1 MPRGNAIV
9 RYVGFIINISLGTAI
24 CENEM
29 KPLNAHDPQLKRS
42 DKNQPDEIEKH
53 EVGVL
58 FSVILVGKNQIQVQ
72 FLQPSAHA
80 PHTFNRYAACRTND
94 ELPEDRGFEILV
106 YYSFATEREER
117 ATREP
122 SLWSL

>member
-1 MPRGNAIV
+1 ML
-9 RYVGFIINISLGTAI
+9 YKHTFFFIIWIIFLGVPIQCQTGERVWSYVTCQFAT
-24 CENEM
+24 
-29 KPLNAHDPQLKRS
+29 QSKR
-42 DKNQPDEIEKH
+42 
-53 EVGVL
+53 
-58 FSVILVGKNQIQVQ
+58 SVILVGKNQIQVQ

-122 SLWSL
+122 